1 MNSISAH
8 KANAFVL
15 VPQINVDTEQHQ
27 VKLNQFL
34 NLVNTCDI
42 QVSKSHY
49 LPEKSLWYDFNVFF
63 IDLYNQSIPYNIPDN
78 ILQLANNHKVVFFN
92 VEDDVFDEQPVLLA
106 GINGVFYQHQRPDIL
121 LRGIETL
128 KESDFWFKRT
138 TLEKNLSIFLKASRK
153 EKSSQHWQRV
163 VKPVKDGISPALTK
177 REKTIINLV
186 SRGAQNKEIAD
197 QLHISPNTVKT
208 HIYSIFRKTSSRNR
222 IELIAWTQQLYGG
235 YALNS

>member
-63 IDLYNQSIPYNIPDN
+63 IDS
-78 ILQLANNHKVVFFN
+78 
-92 VEDDVFDEQPVLLA
+92 
-106 GINGVFYQHQRPDIL
+106 
-121 LRGIETL
+121 
-128 KESDFWFKRT
+128 
-138 TLEKNLSIFLKASRK
+138 
-153 EKSSQHWQRV
+153 
-163 VKPVKDGISPALTK
+163 
-177 REKTIINLV
+177 
-186 SRGAQNKEIAD
+186 
-197 QLHISPNTVKT
+197 
-208 HIYSIFRKTSSRNR
+208 
-222 IELIAWTQQLYGG
+222 
-235 YALNS
+235 LNYY